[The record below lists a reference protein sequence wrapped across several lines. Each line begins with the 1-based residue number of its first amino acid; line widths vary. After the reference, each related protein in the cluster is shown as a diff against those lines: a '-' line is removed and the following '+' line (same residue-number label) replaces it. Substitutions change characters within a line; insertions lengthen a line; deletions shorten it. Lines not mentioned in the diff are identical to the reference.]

1 MSAVGSHIVPEGELQ
16 AALFDVDGTLVD
28 TMGAFIPSWHATAE
42 KFDLQFSD
50 DFFWSAAGKPLPD
63 IVKELWRSQREDEA
77 TEEFIR
83 QFLEEKQKVHHER
96 ETQTGAPPAIGPV
109 VEIARRHAEAGVPI
123 VAATSGIRSIVIK
136 HLTANGLM
144 KDLFSPDR
152 IICAEEL
159 PPGRGKPQ
167 PDIFLRAAEIA
178 GADPA
183 FCVVYEDAESGFQG
197 AWRAGCQ
204 VIDVRDLEGYPLSP
218 ALRETMEKQRAARQW
233 LTSEENSVSH

>member
-1 MSAVGSHIVPEGELQ
+1 MSTVGDRIVPEGELQ
-16 AALFDVDGTLVD
+16 AALFDVDGTLVN
-28 TMGAFIPSWHATAE
+28 TMQAFIPSWHSTAE
-42 KFDLQFSD
+42 KFGLQFSD
-50 DFFWSAAGKPLPD
+50 EFFWSVAGKPLPD
-63 IVKELWRSQREDEA
+63 IIRQLWCDQREGEA
-77 TEEFIR
+77 TDEFVNE
-83 QFLEEKQKVHHER
+83 FLEEKKKMHHEH
-96 ETQTGAPPAIGPV
+96 ESQTGTPPAIAPV
-109 VEIARRHAEAGVPI
+109 VEIARRYREAGVPI

-144 KDLFSPDR
+144 EDLFTPDR

-159 PPGRGKPQ
+159 PPGRGKPH

-178 GADPA
+178 GADPS

-218 ALRETMEKQRAARQW
+218 ALREVMEKQRAARHW
-233 LTSEENSVSH
+233 LTSEES